1 MMNSWE
7 KIISARPVVFLLSRI
22 FPWQKFVI
30 GLHDCTYWKDTGLP
44 RWPDLFCE
52 LGRGAG
58 KDGTI
63 AWESVCLMSP
73 YNGIREYDVDICANN
88 EDQAMR
94 PVRDVIAA
102 FEQPEY
108 IKKLKRFF
116 YWTKEQVVSLKTR
129 SQMKGRTNSPKGKDG
144 LRLESAFSTRFISMR
159 IRQYQCFYNRP
170 GKAKSIQED
179 PTIQQTGMSGKGLWM
194 ICWKH
199 QKKSFEGGEPD
210 NGLLPF
216 ICKLNQKRK
225 M

>member
-1 MMNSWE
+1 MFAVCEEQELLVRHVKRCFETESIYVDDEQLE
-7 KIISARPVVFLLSRI
+7 KYIGLARYFSFEQV

-94 PVRDVIAA
+94 PVRDVI
-102 FEQPEY
+102 
-108 IKKLKRFF
+108 R
-116 YWTKEQVVSLKTR
+116 
-129 SQMKGRTNSPKGKDG
+129 G
-144 LRLESAFSTRFISMR
+144 L
-159 IRQYQCFYNRP
+159 
-170 GKAKSIQED
+170 
-179 PTIQQTGMSGKGLWM
+179 
-194 ICWKH
+194 
-199 QKKSFEGGEPD
+199 
-210 NGLLPF
+210 
-216 ICKLNQKRK
+216 
-225 M
+225 